1 MIISKTPH
9 RVSFLGGA
17 TDIPTFYNKGFGAVV
32 STTIDKYIYVIISK
46 KWDNQIRLSYHT
58 NNEIV
63 DNVNQ
68 IKHEII
74 RECLKWVKIKK
85 GIEILTISDLPGSSG
100 LGSSSALTVGLL
112 TALYKLK
119 KIKKSQTEIAKEAC
133 IIELEKLK
141 KPIGKQDQYSTAIGG
156 LNLIT
161 FTKDKITVI
170 NIKDILKLNQD
181 YFLLFYI
188 NSAEKR
194 DKILKEVIKEEFI
207 LADIRN
213 LTFNIFTTKFE
224 ELLQKYWE
232 LKKST
237 SSSISNRRINYYYNE
252 AIKNGALAGK
262 ICGAGSAGFLL
273 MYVKKRKKEVRRALK
288 NLREMDFRFE
298 ERGTRIIL
306 K

>member
-58 NNEIV
+58 NNKIV

-181 YFLLFYI
+181 DFLLFYI

-273 MYVKKRKKEVRRALK
+273 LYVKKRKKEVRRALK